1 MKLKLKKLTLMQLS
15 NDMEVVPQALTR
27 DIAGGQKAMSHHT
40 GCGMCET
47 LRDCLTSQKTCALTC
62 QDCEPTLRLCPPSLE
77 PMGNNA
83 VPNRPHTCYC

>member
-40 GCGMCET
+40 GCGMCEET
-47 LRDCLTSQKTCALTC
+47 SRYCVSKERTCLLTRL
-62 QDCEPTLRLCPPSLE
+62 DCEPTFQCPPSIE
-77 PMGNNA
+77 PLGNNA